1 MSVELR
7 RIESMLPESEYSV
20 KFLQGMLDRMAVSYA
35 KYGAVKDAYPNDISA
50 LKSMGRRLDKYA
62 QDGNTEWLI
71 DAANFLMIEF
81 MHPSHEN
88 AHYLPTSSTESPG
101 RFWKDNQ
108 EMSERRNN
116 G

>member
-1 MSVELR
+1 MVELR

-20 KFLQGMLDRMAVSYA
+20 KFLQGMLDRMAVSFA
-35 KYGAVKDAYPNDISA
+35 KYGAVKDAYPNDVSA
-50 LKSMGRRLDKYA
+50 LGSMRRRLQKYDE
-62 QDGNTEWLI
+62 DGNTEWLI

-81 MHPSHEN
+81 MHPSREG

-101 RFWKDNQ
+101 RMWRDGD
-108 EMSERRNN
+108 ESTRRNN